1 MSSNNCDFCSDYELW
16 RNFVL
21 RCLNLMSV
29 GYFCE
34 AILEVIQLIFRKF
47 HFFLARKT
55 GLKILRLSNLERV
68 EQVSQ
73 EMLIR
78 KADNSAAVKE
88 IKFS

>member
-1 MSSNNCDFCSDYELW
+1 MFRLRVVAELC
-16 RNFVL
+16 FKVSQ
-21 RCLNLMSV
+21 LNVSGRQV

-55 GLKILRLSNLERV
+55 GLKILLLSNLERV

-73 EMLIR
+73 KMLIR